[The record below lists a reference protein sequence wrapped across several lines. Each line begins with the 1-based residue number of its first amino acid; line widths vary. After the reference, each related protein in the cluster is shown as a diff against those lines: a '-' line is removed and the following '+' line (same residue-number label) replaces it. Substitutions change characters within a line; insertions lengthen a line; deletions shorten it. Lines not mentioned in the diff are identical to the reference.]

1 MKTANKQK
9 PSRIRRPI
17 WNVARISKGESK
29 METTT
34 QPILSVRRIV
44 VTGVL
49 GAIAI
54 LLGYTRLG
62 FIPVPT
68 PAGNATIMHI
78 PAIIGG
84 ILEGWPVGA
93 AIGTIFGIFSFLQA
107 DNAIFKDPLVAILPR
122 IFIGVTPYFVY
133 RALRNTNRTVG
144 LGIAGVIVLLVAVL
158 VISAPSFAPAKPV
171 IDFVGLH
178 FEGDAA
184 WQVFKITGAL
194 LVLLGLGVAITFVYF
209 AQRNQMELL
218 AIGAAAVIGTLT
230 NTVLVLTM
238 IVVRGYL
245 TADVAL
251 SIGIT
256 QGIPEIIVAVI
267 ITVAVVAA
275 WRGVESGVGGG
286 SRKV

>member
-1 MKTANKQK
+1 MQD
-9 PSRIRRPI
+9 I
-17 WNVARISKGESK
+17 ARMREGEFK
-29 METTT
+29 MEKNA
-34 QPILSVRRIV
+34 QPVLSVRRIV

-93 AIGTIFGIFSFLQA
+93 AIGTIFGIFSFLYSTTP
-107 DNAIFKDPLVAILPR
+107 IFKDPLVAILPR
-122 IFIGVTPYFVY
+122 IFIGITPYFVY
-133 RALRNTNRTVG
+133 QGLRRMNRTAGFAIAAAILV
-144 LGIAGVIVLLVAVL
+144 LAGIFAYDMLTFVPKDLAFDFGGDPTSPWIHLTGQTALL
-158 VISAPSFAPAKPV
+158 IYQ
-171 IDFVGLH
+171 I
-178 FEGDAA
+178 
-184 WQVFKITGAL
+184 IGAL
-194 LVLLGLGVAITFVYF
+194 MVLLGLGAGITFAF
-209 AQRNQMELL
+209 LAQRNQMELL
-218 AIGAAAVIGTLT
+218 AIGTAAVVGTLT

-251 SIGIT
+251 GIGIT
-256 QGIPEIIVAVI
+256 QGIPEIIVAVLV
-267 ITVAVVAA
+267 TVAVVAA
-275 WRGVESGVGGG
+275 WKGIESGAGGG
-286 SRKV
+286 AKKV